1 MLYKLVK
8 GMVYFKCSSCYYILV
23 SEGGGVLSKTQMLK
37 GVLEGCVLQIVAQ
50 HETYGYQLVQEL
62 RAVGFTDVIG
72 GTIYPI
78 LQKLEKKALISGR
91 MKPSPEGPRRKYFSI
106 TPDGKAELTAFLQDW
121 QEINNNVKR
130 IFKLGGKE

>member
-1 MLYKLVK
+1 MLYKLVE
-8 GMVYFKCSSCYYILV
+8 GVLYFKYSSCYYILV
-23 SEGGGVLSKTQMLK
+23 VEGGGVLSKTQMLK